1 MYKYLLNLTLPL
13 LLLSLTN
20 LPASQAQG
28 QPERRVSQE
37 PNQSLPINE
46 DSSAERQAPTVTIK
60 LLGEINNDTVGNLV
74 NLLTQ
79 LSNQGIE
86 DVLLVINSG
95 GGKVKS
101 GMMAYEYLK
110 NLPINLHTHNIA
122 MSSSAASWIYCAGD
136 KRTAS
141 PNSYFTLHYSTTNPG
156 RQYSHHQAE
165 TIYED
170 MKNDSN
176 FIEEVTESCT
186 NLSKA
191 ETVRALELETLY
203 TASEAID
210 IGLAEEIGFPSE
222 ILGQSCYLY
231 LIDQGNKV
239 SFRDACP

>member
-1 MYKYLLNLTLPL
+1 M
-13 LLLSLTN
+13 SLTN

-74 NLLTQ
+74 RVLTQ
-79 LSNQGIE
+79 LSNQGVE

-95 GGKVKS
+95 GGDTRA

-122 MSSSAASWIYCAGD
+122 VSNSAASFIYCAGD

-141 PNSYFTLHYSTTNPG
+141 PNSRFTVHYGTIG
-156 RQYSHHQAE
+156 VDGLYSHHQAE
-165 TIYED
+165 TVYEL
-170 MKNDSN
+170 MKEESN

-203 TASEAID
+203 TASEAVD

-222 ILGQSCYLY
+222 MLGQSCIFLIGPGNRVLY
-231 LIDQGNKV
+231 RKGCLY
-239 SFRDACP
+239 